1 MIFLGTNQ
9 RPSHQL
15 ILKITLYLIYIH
27 IHHSYIISIYY
38 KLISRLL
45 KNIPLFVGEFNS
57 SIGENARIS
66 PSQYKQ
72 YIKRLNNFSIPGGL
86 FWQWSYIEDARHPAF
101 NLAKIV
107 DERIHPNENFEN
119 YINAI
124 KENKD

>member
-1 MIFLGTNQ
+1 M
-9 RPSHQL
+9 
-15 ILKITLYLIYIH
+15 IYIH
-27 IHHSYIISIYY
+27 IHPGYILSIYY

-57 SIGENARIS
+57 SIGENARITA
-66 PSQYKQ
+66 SQYKQ

-86 FWQWSYIEDARHPAF
+86 FWQWSYIEDAGHPAF